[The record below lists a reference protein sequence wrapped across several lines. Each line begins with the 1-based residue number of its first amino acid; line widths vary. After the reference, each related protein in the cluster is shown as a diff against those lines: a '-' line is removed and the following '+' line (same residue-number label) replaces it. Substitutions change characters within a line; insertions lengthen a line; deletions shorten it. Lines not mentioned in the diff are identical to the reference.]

1 MAGLPQPQA
10 ADVIGARLQQAVQA
24 LQGDDTEGAEGA
36 LKWVLAAQP
45 GHPDALHFLGVLR
58 HRQGLADEAVGLIRR
73 AIDAAPAQPG
83 MWVNLCNVLHESGQ
97 SEEAVAAC
105 RAALDLDPAAA
116 QTWCNLGTVQHALG
130 RTVEACQAWER
141 ATALA
146 PGLAEAW
153 YGLSRALIELGRVHQ
168 GLIANSRAVTLSP
181 RNLLGREQV
190 LRALVLLGEH
200 AEAARLYRDWL
211 AQDPDNPVVRHQ
223 LAAIDAAAPEIPPR
237 ASDGYI
243 ESVFDSFAPQFD
255 AKLQGLGYR
264 APQLVARALS
274 ARVGAAI
281 ASLDIADLGCGTGLC
296 GPGVKPLAKRLVGC
310 DLSVGMLVQARRGG
324 QYDAL
329 FKVELVHFL
338 QHEPRQFDA
347 LVSADTLCYF
357 GNLDE
362 VSAAAATAL
371 RPGGGFVFTVE
382 ALEPE
387 PGDHRLRPTGR
398 YAHSRAHIHEALQ
411 RAGLVLEACESD
423 VLRQEAG
430 LPVVGWVVTAGLPG
444 LVAR

>member
-1 MAGLPQPQA
+1 MAPLPPDGEA
-10 ADVIGARLQQAVQA
+10 IGARLQQAVQA
-24 LQGDDTEGAEGA
+24 LQGDDAEGAEAA
-36 LKWVLAAQP
+36 LQWVLNAQP
-45 GHPDALHFLGVLR
+45 GQPDALHFLGVLR

-73 AIDAAPAQPG
+73 AIDAAPSNPG
-83 MWVNLCNVLHESGQ
+83 MWVNLGNVLHESGQ
-97 SEEAVAAC
+97 SEAAVAAC
-105 RAALDLDPAAA
+105 RAALDLDPGAA
-116 QTWCNLGTVQHALG
+116 QAWCNLGTVQHALG
-130 RTVEACQAWER
+130 RTVEACQAWEQ
-141 ATALA
+141 ATTLA
-146 PGLAEAW
+146 PEQAEAW
-153 YGLSRALIELGRVHQ
+153 YGLSRALIELGRVHE
-168 GLIANSRAVTLSP
+168 GLMANSRALTLSP

-211 AQDPDNPVVRHQ
+211 VQEPDNPVVRHQ
-223 LAAIDAAAPEIPPR
+223 LAAISPAAADVPPR

-264 APQLVARALS
+264 APQLVASALA
-274 ARVGAAI
+274 ARVGAVMA
-281 ASLDIADLGCGTGLC
+281 ALDMADLGCGTGLC
-296 GPGVKPLAKRLVGC
+296 GPGLKPFARRLVGC
-310 DLSVGMLVQARRGG
+310 DLSVGMLAQARRGG
-324 QYDAL
+324 LYDAL

-357 GNLDE
+357 GSLSE
-362 VSAAAATAL
+362 VSAAAAAAL
-371 RPGGGFVFTVE
+371 RPGGCFVFTVE

-398 YAHSRAHIHEALQ
+398 YAHSRAHIQDALQ
-411 RAGLVLEACESD
+411 RAGLVLEACQAD

-430 LPVVGWVVTAGLPG
+430 LPVAGWVVTAGLPG
-444 LVAR
+444 PAAG

>member
-1 MAGLPQPQA
+1 MSGLPQDGEA
-10 ADVIGARLQQAVQA
+10 IGARLRQAVQA
-24 LQGDDTEGAEGA
+24 LQGDDTEGAEVA
-36 LKWVLAAQP
+36 LQWVLEAQP
-45 GHPDALHFLGVLR
+45 GQPDALHFLGVLR
-58 HRQGLADEAVGLIRR
+58 HRQGLADEAVSLIRR
-73 AIDAAPAQPG
+73 AIDAAPSNAG
-83 MWVNLCNVLHESGQ
+83 MWVNLGNVLHESGQ
-97 SEEAVAAC
+97 SEAAVSAC
-105 RAALDLDPAAA
+105 QAALALDPEAA

-130 RTVEACQAWER
+130 RMAEACQAWEQ
-141 ATALA
+141 ATTLA

-153 YGLSRALIELGRVHQ
+153 YGLSRVLIELGRVHE
-168 GLIANSRAVTLSP
+168 GLLANSRALTLSP

-211 AQDPDNPVVRHQ
+211 EQEPDNPVVRHQ
-223 LAAIDAAAPEIPPR
+223 LAAISPAAAEVPPR

-264 APQLVARALS
+264 APQLVSRAL
-274 ARVGAAI
+274 AERVGANMAT
-281 ASLDIADLGCGTGLC
+281 LDMADLGCGTGLC
-296 GPGVKPLAKRLVGC
+296 GPGLKPFAGRLVGC
-310 DLSVGMLVQARRGG
+310 DLSVGMLAQARRGG
-324 QYDAL
+324 LYDAL

-338 QHEPRQFDA
+338 HHEPRQFDA

-357 GNLDE
+357 GSLYE
-362 VSAAAATAL
+362 VSAAAAGAL
-371 RPGGGFVFTVE
+371 RPGGCFVFTVE

-398 YAHSRAHIHEALQ
+398 YAHSRAHLQDALGQ
-411 RAGLVLEACESD
+411 AGLLLEACHAD

-430 LPVVGWVVTAGLPG
+430 LPVTGWVVTAGLPG
-444 LVAR
+444 PAAR